1 MIPVTKP
8 YLPSREK
15 LDAYLDGIYDRRW
28 LTNNG
33 PLLQQ
38 LTQRLEDYLG
48 VENLLLV
55 SNGTLA
61 LQVTYKALGIS
72 SDDVSEKTQAITTP
86 FTFVA
91 TPSSLKWEGVEPVF
105 ADIDGDSDLDL
116 YVGDDN

>member
-15 LDAYLDGIYDRRW
+15 LDKYIDGIYERNW

-33 PLLQQ
+33 PLVQE
-38 LTQRLEDYLG
+38 LTRRLEDYLG

-61 LQVTYKALGIS
+61 LQIAYRALG
-72 SDDVSEKTQAITTP
+72 VSGAAPGERPEAITTP
-86 FTFVA
+86 FTFIA
-91 TPSSLKWEGVEPVF
+91 TASSLKWDGIEPERR
-105 ADIDGDSDLDL
+105 
-116 YVGDDN
+116 

>member
-15 LDAYLDGIYDRRW
+15 LDKYIDGIYERQW

-33 PLLQQ
+33 QLVQE
-38 LTQRLEDYLG
+38 LTQRLENYLG

-61 LQVTYKALGIS
+61 LQIAYRDLGMARG
-72 SDDVSEKTQAITTP
+72 E
-86 FTFVA
+86 
-91 TPSSLKWEGVEPVF
+91 L
-105 ADIDGDSDLDL
+105 
-116 YVGDDN
+116 